1 MKKKFLYLVTTLIII
16 TLSACGSA
24 EPDLSSDDIANTA
37 IANAWIALTQTQ
49 AALPT
54 ATPVTPTSTPE
65 PTATL
70 APTLPPL
77 PTIATIVQPTIAAP
91 TTDICN
97 QVPPLEP
104 KGKVTNIEFQN
115 DSQGQVNLA
124 FGMNTPNDKSE
135 CVTYS
140 FGLGRGDVVSA
151 KVLVGCYWGYG
162 WVTGDEPSVARTGGS
177 ILCLTDPSLTYH
189 VVITKETIYLK

>member
-1 MKKKFLYLVTTLIII
+1 MKKKFLYLATTLIII

-77 PTIATIVQPTIAAP
+77 PTIATMAQPTIAAP

-104 KGKVTNIEFQN
+104 KGKVTNVEFQN

-151 KVLVGCYWGYG
+151 RVLVGCYWGYG
-162 WVTGDEPSVARTGGS
+162 WITGDEPSVARTGGS
-177 ILCLTDPSLTYH
+177 ILCLTDPNLTYH
-189 VVITKETIYLK
+189 VVVTKETIYLK